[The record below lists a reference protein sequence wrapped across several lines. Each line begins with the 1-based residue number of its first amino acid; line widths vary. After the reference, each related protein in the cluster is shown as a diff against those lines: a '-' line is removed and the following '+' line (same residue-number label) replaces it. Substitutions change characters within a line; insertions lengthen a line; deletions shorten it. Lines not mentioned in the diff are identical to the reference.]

1 MAKTQKSA
9 GKASARKTR
18 TLTVK
23 KETIKDLAA
32 TKRGRDVKGGTV
44 YAVYSAVK
52 GGGLVTAPYSRVGS
66 SVPPNTAYCVS
77 GG

>member
-1 MAKTQKSA
+1 MAKTQKAA

-32 TKRGRDVKGGTV
+32 PKRGRDVKGGTV
-44 YAVYSAVK
+44 YVFYSAVK
-52 GGGLVTAPYSRVGS
+52 GGGLVTAPYSRVS
-66 SVPPNTAYCVS
+66 SSLPPDTAYWVS